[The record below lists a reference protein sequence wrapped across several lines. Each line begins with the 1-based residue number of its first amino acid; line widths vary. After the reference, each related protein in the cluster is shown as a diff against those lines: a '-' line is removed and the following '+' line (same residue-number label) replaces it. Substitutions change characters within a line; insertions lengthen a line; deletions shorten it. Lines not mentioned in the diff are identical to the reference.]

1 MESFVLVLIFI
12 TVAQAVCREL
22 GQRSSRQQTSWLE
35 AEAYEHYSAM
45 KSRGEVKVVRV
56 TTVED
61 EHFGSIDEA
70 ME

>member
-1 MESFVLVLIFI
+1 LVKGVPGNKQVGFKM
-12 TVAQAVCREL
+12 
-22 GQRSSRQQTSWLE
+22 E